1 MYYLLLHIIVDLWLT
16 VEPETSIVGIII
28 IKVEVLSKWRS
39 KHCILGDSV
48 KKPANLFFLMP
59 LFLFFFDIPA
69 PAEAA
74 GPVGPWPYHFLGR

>member
-59 LFLFFFDIPA
+59 LFLFFLIFQRRRKQQGQWGH
-69 PAEAA
+69 
-74 GPVGPWPYHFLGR
+74 GPTTF